1 MQTADER
8 DLLTLSAIKTGERS
22 AASVSEKELNQEKDE
37 RESLAPVVTVPLTL
51 SVPQKYHRVLQI
63 PSTSHANIIP
73 HLKV

>member
-1 MQTADER
+1 MLIADER

-22 AASVSEKELNQEKDE
+22 AASVSEIKNQEKDE

>member
-1 MQTADER
+1 MQIADER

-22 AASVSEKELNQEKDE
+22 AASVSEIKNQEKDE

-51 SVPQKYHRVLQI
+51 SMPQKYHRVLQI

>member
-1 MQTADER
+1 MQIADER
-8 DLLTLSAIKTGERS
+8 DLLTLNAIKTGERS
-22 AASVSEKELNQEKDE
+22 AASVSEIKNQEKDE

-51 SVPQKYHRVLQI
+51 SMPQKYHRVLQI

>member
-1 MQTADER
+1 MQIADER
-8 DLLTLSAIKTGERS
+8 DLLTSSAIKTGERS
-22 AASVSEKELNQEKDE
+22 AASVSEIKNQEKDE

-51 SVPQKYHRVLQI
+51 SMPQKYHRVLQI

>member
-1 MQTADER
+1 MQIADER

-22 AASVSEKELNQEKDE
+22 AASVSEIKNQEKDE

>member
-1 MQTADER
+1 MHIADER

-22 AASVSEKELNQEKDE
+22 AASVSEIKNQEKDE